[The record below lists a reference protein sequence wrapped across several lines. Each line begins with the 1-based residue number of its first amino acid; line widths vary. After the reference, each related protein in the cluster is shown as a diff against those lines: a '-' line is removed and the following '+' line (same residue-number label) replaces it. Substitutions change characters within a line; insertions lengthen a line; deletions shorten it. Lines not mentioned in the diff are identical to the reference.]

1 MFQSFGQFIKKKR
14 IKLGITLR
22 DFCISNGLD
31 PVEYSKLERDRI
43 KIPCTERLSLALA
56 LRIDPNSRHWAR
68 FFRIA
73 AHTSNKRE
81 THTDYEALLHVPL
94 ILKQGFSTEDL
105 KGLLDMIKK
114 A

>member
-22 DFCISNGLD
+22 DFCISNRID

-43 KIPCTERLSLALA
+43 KIPHAERLSMALA

-68 FFRIA
+68 FFSLA
-73 AHTSNKRE
+73 AHTSNKRKLSDE
-81 THTDYEALLHVPL
+81 EALLKVPL
-94 ILKQGFSTEDL
+94 LIKIDPRKLKR
-105 KGLLDMIKK
+105 LLDVVKK